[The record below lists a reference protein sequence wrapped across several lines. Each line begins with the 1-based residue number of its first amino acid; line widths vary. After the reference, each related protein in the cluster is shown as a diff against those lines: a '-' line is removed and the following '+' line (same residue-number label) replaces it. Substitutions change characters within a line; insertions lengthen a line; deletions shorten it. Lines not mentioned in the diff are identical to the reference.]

1 MGASSPARASSALR
15 AIPPIAMYSS
25 LTIFPKAERRVT
37 SRSFIFTLT
46 PRSQN
51 EIPGLAFELEGLHYV
66 ARKSVAEHVR
76 LVGLLF
82 AIPRH
87 HQRPFKITHCAMRME
102 PVHN

>member
-37 SRSFIFTLT
+37 SRGFIFTLT
-46 PRSQN
+46 PGSQN
-51 EIPGLAFELEGLHYV
+51 QIAGLAFELEGLHYE

-76 LVGLLF
+76 LICLLF
-82 AIPRH
+82 AMPGH
-87 HQRPFKITHCAMRME
+87 HQRPFKFTHGAMRMQ
-102 PVHN
+102 PVE